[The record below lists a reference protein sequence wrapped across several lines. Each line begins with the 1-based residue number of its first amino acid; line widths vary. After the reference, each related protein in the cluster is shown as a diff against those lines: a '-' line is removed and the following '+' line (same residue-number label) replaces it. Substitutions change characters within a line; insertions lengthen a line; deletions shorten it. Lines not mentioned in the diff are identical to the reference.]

1 MTIIWSLSIVFFV
14 SCESAGDK
22 RLDFALEQAGKNRI
36 ELEKVLNYYR
46 NDSFKLVF
54 RSVEQPKITRN
65 IQA

>member
-36 ELEKVLNYYR
+36 ELVKVVAFEFEFCIY
-46 NDSFKLVF
+46 
-54 RSVEQPKITRN
+54 
-65 IQA
+65 